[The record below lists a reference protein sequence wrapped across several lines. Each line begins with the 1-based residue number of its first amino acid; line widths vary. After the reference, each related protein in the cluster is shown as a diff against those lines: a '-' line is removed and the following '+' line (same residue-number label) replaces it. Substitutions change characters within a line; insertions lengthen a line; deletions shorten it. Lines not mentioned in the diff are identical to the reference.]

1 MKLKLIT
8 LAALFAAGATASFAF
23 AHGGPGK
30 NDDHGNGKQDR
41 CTEVH
46 IRGTIAAQTLNVT
59 VDGASRKLNVAPGTQ
74 VQVQLGAAGQTVRL
88 NAEACQVVSGTST
101 VLQLKEAELQVRTPK
116 TPKTTTTAPTTT
128 GTTAT
133 TTTTH

>member
-30 NDDHGNGKQDR
+30 DDHGKGKHDR

-74 VQVQLGAAGQTVRL
+74 VQVQVGAAGQTVRL

-116 TPKTTTTAPTTT
+116 APKTTATTATTT